1 MINLIRDTWHGLVDV
16 FLGIATGALDALATI
31 YATMAALPLPFAL
44 MTVAAGAALF
54 HTLDQR
60 AARRGRH
67 R

>member
-1 MINLIRDTWHGLVDV
+1 MINLLRDAWGGVTDV
-16 FLGIATGALDALATI
+16 FLGIATGALDATLTI
-31 YATMAALPLPFAL
+31 YNTMAALPLPFAV